1 MQSGWRWNGLIH
13 RLGSLWFESVEVP
26 FLSKKAVEQVVSPR
40 NLFVEVIE
48 GLWKGK
54 TDELE
59 EMVG

>member
-1 MQSGWRWNGLIH
+1 
-13 RLGSLWFESVEVP
+13 VEVP

>member
-1 MQSGWRWNGLIH
+1 
-13 RLGSLWFESVEVP
+13 
-26 FLSKKAVEQVVSPR
+26 VEQVVSPR